1 MRVIYANIVGKEDWC
16 VECVQG
22 YRPCSH
28 SSLFPIST
36 SLFISSLPR
45 SSLLRPSFP
54 ISNSLC
60 FSVLFSNDSL
70 LPASVSRLLIVP
82 PLLFPFFMERATWW
96 IALYIRISTA
106 LYDCDRRDCPS
117 SFRVSSRVGAWS
129 VSTSLQIR
137 SHELRFLFFRNLR
150 TNTIDCISSEIN
162 RRKQFQPA
170 VDHDR
175 IYGMKGM
182 QFLQHLPAFLNR
194 QVPGNGRF
202 IGRYSIMGPR
212 AIAAKMAKILG
223 DDAFTACFVES
234 RLESASHGFHIKK
247 HRW

>member
-45 SSLLRPSFP
+45 SSPLRPSFP

-137 SHELRFLFFRNLR
+137 SRELRFLFFETYVR
-150 TNTIDCISSEIN
+150 TRSIVS
-162 RRKQFQPA
+162 PA
-170 VDHDR
+170 
-175 IYGMKGM
+175 K
-182 QFLQHLPAFLNR
+182 
-194 QVPGNGRF
+194 
-202 IGRYSIMGPR
+202 
-212 AIAAKMAKILG
+212 
-223 DDAFTACFVES
+223 
-234 RLESASHGFHIKK
+234 
-247 HRW
+247 